1 MYNENEYSFGGLVV
15 RLNERRSRNDF
26 SARNWFEREFVRWRI
41 VQLLFSPALP
51 RRGNRLSKTQGSL
64 SEGAVAA
71 EGGD

>member
-26 SARNWFEREFVRWRI
+26 SARNRFEREFVRWRI
-41 VQLLFSPALP
+41 GQLLFSPALSW
-51 RRGNRLSKTQGSL
+51 RGNRLSKTQGSL